1 MHSVNGGASAT
12 PLAGRGRNDSGMGDC
27 TATLLSQAMLTGSST
42 HQLEPG
48 HGLPSSALCHEELGN
63 ESEERVKENGRGSQN
78 QEWNDEGIKMT
89 QRQNEKPRD
98 KFMLAQP
105 RACRMAEV
113 PNGQSDPVEKRQLFC
128 LAKDQSGNSLEPTR
142 ERSTIEAIQEVREK
156 EQSTNYT
163 EFPWYILGRTF
174 QGEGE

>member
-1 MHSVNGGASAT
+1 MEEGHRIKNG
-12 PLAGRGRNDSGMGDC
+12 NDG
-27 TATLLSQAMLTGSST
+27 
-42 HQLEPG
+42 
-48 HGLPSSALCHEELGN
+48 
-63 ESEERVKENGRGSQN
+63 
-78 QEWNDEGIKMT
+78 GIKMT

-98 KFMLAQP
+98 KLMLAQP

-113 PNGQSDPVEKRQLFC
+113 PNGQSDPVEKRHLFC
-128 LAKDQSGNSLEPTR
+128 LAKDQSGNSLEPTQ
-142 ERSTIEAIQEVREK
+142 ERPTIEAIQEVREK